1 MKILKKLFNKQSN
14 SNVIKVNGNII
25 KIEDKKIEDKYSPSD
40 DPQIKYLVNTYVAS
54 EEMKGDLYNNRL
66 NKYRS
71 EYLLN
76 NSIDKLN
83 IRLTHN
89 DGSTRDL
96 YFIFEDEFINIEF
109 NENNPSPLWAIDF
122 EAFQK
127 MRFLY
132 IIDNKIKQI
141 EIFEEGIN
149 HIDCIGA
156 FFGEN
161 FYSTFDPSRN
171 IKSIE
176 IDTFDKVNNIIT
188 DEMYLLNLLEIEKYW
203 R

>member
-1 MKILKKLFNKQSN
+1 MEMKILKKLFNKQSN

-25 KIEDKKIEDKYSPSD
+25 KIEEKKIEDDYKMYPLD
-40 DPQIKYLVNTYVAS
+40 NTNFDYMNA
-54 EEMKGDLYNNRL
+54 DLWNNRL

-71 EYLLN
+71 KDLIN
-76 NSIDKLN
+76 NKVDKLN
-83 IRLTHN
+83 IRVIEN
-89 DGSTRDL
+89 DGCVRDL

-109 NENNPSPLWAIDF
+109 NENNPSPLLSPNF

-127 MRFLY
+127 IRFLY
-132 IIDNKIKQI
+132 IIDNEIKKV

-156 FFGEN
+156 YFEPWPDFME
-161 FYSTFDPSRN
+161 P

-176 IDTFDKVNNIIT
+176 IDTFDKINNPIA